1 MSETD
6 PGPLPAS
13 KMELAV
19 LIINGSPIYAK
30 SPVLSRRLP
39 DLSSTFTYHLYY
51 PHYCYPGKSP
61 ALAIILLSLLSL
73 FAFKSGKIC
82 THNSIDSFF
91 IISSSVVCSEFNH
104 SPFHRRMDRGEQ
116 GTLQERK
123 NWAFSGKNLTQLNL
137 THFICTWRILPNN
150 YTHCSR
156 NEYQWRLQFNL
167 KPWSLLS
174 LKKTVGHINCNWN

>member
-116 GTLQERK
+116 GTLLPSSTLYPSLPRK
-123 NWAFSGKNLTQLNL
+123 KKLSFFWKKLDVIKSHTFYLYM
-137 THFICTWRILPNN
+137 TH
-150 YTHCSR
+150 SS
-156 NEYQWRLQFNL
+156 
-167 KPWSLLS
+167 K
-174 LKKTVGHINCNWN
+174 